1 MREDPKT
8 TLQDVRQRIYAGG
21 RLQIDELSDPELAA
35 MYELVRNGEAEIIN
49 EACKPFVVRALDS

>member
-1 MREDPKT
+1 M
-8 TLQDVRQRIYAGG
+8 
-21 RLQIDELSDPELAA
+21 QIDELSDPELAA